1 MLHEPH
7 ADLRLNEA
15 DSETNDFACKSAR
28 KVVEALDDAYH
39 LLRNMTDSVPDL
51 TLSDPYCSVSDAA
64 CLDNLLWQLTN
75 RVSSLLYS
83 TALQPVSK

>member
-39 LLRNMTDSVPDL
+39 LLRI
-51 TLSDPYCSVSDAA
+51 
-64 CLDNLLWQLTN
+64 
-75 RVSSLLYS
+75 
-83 TALQPVSK
+83 